1 MKSLKLLSILL
12 LSIAAGVT
20 TTNGQTHGDISGA
33 VSAHLASTS
42 LPFGPSNARTADGK
56 LIPAD
61 QFFPAARCASCHQ
74 DTHTA
79 WSESLHRN
87 SAREPFYK
95 ESVDILEHTRGT
107 RPMQHCESCHSPVA
121 VFSGALT
128 DGSKGPRPLEDEG
141 VTCSVC
147 HSITE
152 ARLDGTGSYTI
163 RRPALLESADGT
175 PHYGDVTDAAIM
187 ADVPG
192 HRRAVMRPLLK
203 QAEFC
208 AVCHKS
214 SVPPQ
219 LNDYKF
225 LRGFS
230 VYDEWQQS
238 GASTYTVTP
247 YYRRDQQADCR
258 TCHMPK
264 VESKMDAAARDG
276 RLSSHRWIGANT
288 ITPLFYGQMKQVEL
302 TKAFLENKVISLDIF
317 ALKSD
322 ASGRIYAPLD
332 ASADNRV
339 ALQPGETM
347 TAEVVV
353 FNRKAA
359 HSFPPELRDMYEPW
373 VEFEVIDAGGKTIF
387 HSGFIKADGSLDE
400 SAHVYKQILLD
411 ENARVITR
419 HQMWVVKVKAYDN
432 MIPPGRSDVARFR
445 FTVPPEAKTVEG
457 APLRLRARVN
467 YRRFIHEY
475 TDAVLR
481 KYRAKP
487 LEVPIVRMAEAEVV
501 IVSPKAA
508 PRKDKGGQS
517 PAPKQNPELEALRWN
532 DYGIG
537 LMEQAQY
544 GPASDAFRRAAELNP
559 KDPNPLVSAAI
570 AEMKTEQFGLVWD
583 QLRKAKELID
593 RALKVNPGLART
605 RFYHALLLRSQG
617 KGSEAAAE
625 LAKLAGEYPRD
636 REVARQLGQ
645 TQYTLGRV
653 AEARAAFETILGID
667 PTDAGA
673 YQFLAPIYASLG
685 RQSDADLARARYLLW
700 REDPLVDIVGIN
712 FFAANPQWKDERV
725 LTHTHGHNSPPR
737 PTLTG
742 PLASPVE

>member
-1 MKSLKLLSILL
+1 MKSLKLLSVLLILTV
-12 LSIAAGVT
+12 AVVT
-20 TTNGQTHGDISGA
+20 ATVGQTSDRNSGA
-33 VSAHLASTS
+33 VAAHLAPVSA
-42 LPFGPSNARTADGK
+42 PFSPSNARTADGK

-107 RPMQHCESCHSPVA
+107 RPMQHCESCHAPVA
-121 VFSGALT
+121 VFTGALT

-141 VTCSVC
+141 ITCSVC

-163 RRPALLESADGT
+163 RRPALLEREDGT
-175 PHYGDVTDAAIM
+175 PVFDNVTDAAIM
-187 ADVPG
+187 ADVAG
-192 HRRAVMRPLLK
+192 HKRAMMRPLLK

-214 SVPPQ
+214 SVTPQ
-219 LNDYKF
+219 LNNYKF

-230 VYDEWQQS
+230 AYDEWQQS
-238 GASTYTVTP
+238 GASTYTVAP
-247 YYRRDQQADCR
+247 YYRREQQANCH

-264 VESKMDAAARDG
+264 VESSKDAAARDG
-276 RLSSHRWIGANT
+276 VISSHRWIGANT
-288 ITPLFYGQMKQVEL
+288 ITPLYYGHTKQFEL
-302 TKAFLENKVISLDIF
+302 TKAFLENKVISVDIF
-317 ALKSD
+317 ALRSE
-322 ASGRIYAPLD
+322 ASGRTYTALD
-332 ASADNRV
+332 ASAGNPV
-339 ALQPGETM
+339 ALRPGEAV

-373 VEFEVIDAGGKTIF
+373 VEFEALDANGKTIF
-387 HSGFIKADGSLDE
+387 HSGFIKADGTLDE

-419 HQMWVVKVKAYDN
+419 HQMWVARVKAYDN
-432 MIPPGRSDVARFR
+432 MLPPGRGDVARFR
-445 FTVPPEAKTVEG
+445 FTVPPEAEEG

-475 TDAVLR
+475 TDYVLR

-487 LEVPIVRMAEAEVV
+487 LEVPIVRMAEAEVA
-501 IVSPKAA
+501 IVSPQAS
-508 PRKDKGGQS
+508 PRKDKSGQQ
-517 PAPKQNPELEALRWN
+517 PARILNPELEALRWN

-544 GPASDAFRRAAELNP
+544 GPAAEAFRRAAELNP
-559 KDPNPLVSAAI
+559 KDPNPLTSAAI

-583 QLRKAKELID
+583 QLRKAKELLD
-593 RALKVNPGLART
+593 RALKINPNLART
-605 RFYHALLLRSQG
+605 RFYYALLLRSQG
-617 KGSEAAAE
+617 KGSEAAGE

-645 TQYTLGRV
+645 TLYSLGRI
-653 AEARAAFETILGID
+653 ADSRAAFETVLGID

-685 RQSDADLARARYLLW
+685 RNDDADLARARYLLW
-700 REDPLVDIVGIN
+700 RDDPLVDVIGVN
-712 FFAANPQWKDERV
+712 FFAANPQWTDERV

-742 PLASPVE
+742 LLASPVE

>member
-1 MKSLKLLSILL
+1 MKSLRLLSLL
-12 LSIAAGVT
+12 LASIAAVVAT
-20 TTNGQTHGDISGA
+20 AMGQTHGDISRA
-33 VSAHLASTS
+33 AAAHVASTS
-42 LPFGPSNARTADGK
+42 LPFGPSNARTADGR
-56 LIPAD
+56 LIPAS
-61 QFFPAARCASCHQ
+61 QFFPAARCASCHE
-74 DTHTA
+74 DTHAA
-79 WSESLHRN
+79 WAESLHRN

-95 ESVDILEHTRGT
+95 ESVDILEHTRGG
-107 RPMQHCESCHSPVA
+107 RPMQHCEACHSPVA
-121 VFSGALT
+121 VFSGALV
-128 DGSKGPRPLEDEG
+128 DGSHGPRPLEDEG

-163 RRPALLESADGT
+163 RRPALLERADGT
-175 PHYGDVTDAAIM
+175 PVFGDVTDAAIM
-187 ADVPG
+187 ADVAG
-192 HRRAVMRPLLK
+192 HRRAMMRPLLK
-203 QAEFC
+203 RAEFC

-264 VESKMDAAARDG
+264 VESSNDRAAHDG
-276 RLSSHRWIGANT
+276 VISSHRWVGANT
-288 ITPLFYGQMKQVEL
+288 LTPLYYGQTKQVEL
-302 TKAFLENKVISLDIF
+302 TTAFLENRVISVDIF
-317 ALKSD
+317 ALRSE
-322 ASGRIYAPLD
+322 ASGRVYSALD
-332 ASADNRV
+332 SASDNAV
-339 ALQPGETM
+339 ALRPGEAVTV
-347 TAEVVV
+347 EVVV

-373 VEFEVIDAGGKTIF
+373 VEFEAIDAAGKTIF
-387 HSGFIKADGSLDE
+387 HSGFIKADGTLDE

-419 HQMWVVKVKAYDN
+419 HQMWSVRVKAYDN
-432 MIPPGRSDVARFR
+432 MLPPGRGDVARFR
-445 FTVPPEAKTVEG
+445 FTVPAETKEG

-467 YRRFIHEY
+467 YRRFIQEY
-475 TDAVLR
+475 TEAVLR

-487 LEVPIVRMAEAEVV
+487 LEIPIVRMAEAEVA
-501 IVSPKAA
+501 IVNGQADARREKGNDKPA
-508 PRKDKGGQS
+508 RK
-517 PAPKQNPELEALRWN
+517 PEMEAQRWN

-559 KDPNPLVSAAI
+559 KDPDPLVSAAI

-583 QLRKAKELID
+583 QLRKAKELLD
-593 RALKVNPGLART
+593 RALKVNPQLART
-605 RFYHALLLRSQG
+605 RFYYALLLRSQG
-617 KGSEAAAE
+617 KGREAAAE

-636 REVARQLGQ
+636 REVARALGQ
-645 TQYTLGRV
+645 TLYSLGRI
-653 AEARAAFETILGID
+653 ADSRAAFETVLGID

-685 RQSDADLARARYLLW
+685 LKSDADLARARYLLW
-700 REDPLVDIVGIN
+700 RDDPLVDVVGIN
-712 FFAANPQWKDERV
+712 FFAAHPQWKDERV
-725 LTHTHGHNSPPR
+725 LTHTHGQDSPQR

-742 PLASPVE
+742 LLASPVE